1 MKRAEATRPILRAGL
16 WFVTAGGRHLTASG
30 RVTSPA
36 PKQTGQRY
44 PRRAIDSWLR
54 RELAAEVPHFD
65 AEHDRRTAKQLLQR
79 EKWQPIAV
87 DQVNELLWGD
97 VSTPLEVR
105 VFKIGHQV
113 RLVEGPAGK
122 LGKHHTMGV
131 TDREAARRWT
141 VVKATAE
148 GLWAV
153 HDGDPVSGWG
163 FTAHG
168 IIEEQRLRHAPDDL
182 PFGYYAKLAIRARE
196 AEAEVE
202 RLRSELNA
210 KAAQSGKETP

>member
-1 MKRAEATRPILRAGL
+1 MKHVEATRPILRDCF

-36 PKQTGQRY
+36 PKQSGQRY
-44 PRRAIDSWLR
+44 PRRAIESWLR
-54 RELAAEVPHFD
+54 RELAAEVPHMES
-65 AEHDRRTAKQLLQR
+65 AYEKSVAGALVKR
-79 EKWQPIAV
+79 EKWQPHDV
-87 DQVNELLWGD
+87 DQVNEMLWGD

-105 VFKIGHQV
+105 VFKIGDQV
-113 RLVEGPAGK
+113 RLVDGPAGK
-122 LGKHHTMGV
+122 VGKHHTMGV

-153 HDGDPVSGWG
+153 HDGDPVSGDG
-163 FTAHG
+163 FTVHG
-168 IIEEQRLRHAPDDL
+168 IVEEQRLRHAGADL

-202 RLRSELNA
+202 RLVALSPREMPDPS
-210 KAAQSGKETP
+210 AAR